1 MWLQLSYFLVFKYDI
16 FKNLN
21 PMVRRILF
29 LVFAA
34 VMISSTAFGQ
44 KDKKDDNNDA
54 FKTPIITDDMTIDS
68 EQNKNWRMGQ
78 YKYSARPKNAWELG
92 IHFGHFFIDG
102 DVDRALPGG
111 FGVGLHL
118 RRALGYVFSIRL
130 DATYG
135 QTKGLDPQ
143 RTDGPTLQR
152 NPALVGAGY
161 GTGDSFHRN
170 YRSNYLGGSIQGIFN
185 VGNLLFHKERN
196 KWNVNLI
203 LGTGFYT
210 WKAKI
215 DAQDANGAIYNYSF
229 PATDINT
236 KAGRREIK
244 DNIRDLYDG
253 DYETDGPKK
262 DGIFRLGDD
271 TNFLTQFIGGIG
283 FARKI
288 SKKFNIGFEHQII
301 LSDNDHWDGYVF
313 RTPFDETNNADI
325 GHYTN
330 IRLNFNLA
338 NFDEKTE
345 PLYWLNPLDAPL
357 SDLAEV
363 KSRPTFDL
371 TDTDG
376 DGVIDMFD
384 QEKDSE
390 AGCPVDTRGVV
401 LDSDGDGVIDCR
413 DKERYSPPGYEVD
426 RDGIAQIPEP
436 VDPGYVTEDDVV
448 RIVNARP
455 VVSAGLDEWFLP
467 MIHFD
472 LDKYYVKPEFYGH
485 LHHVATVM
493 KQHTQ
498 ICVNVAGHTDNRN
511 PNDYNRVLSY
521 KRAQAAIDYLVNNY
535 GISRD
540 RLKLTYGG
548 EDNPIV
554 GGLPDRHSI
563 GRDKEAKHYMNRR
576 VEFSVT
582 DCGTANM
589 GRPAGPDAGQ
599 GTPSSSRPGT
609 KYSGNRNAGY

>member
-1 MWLQLSYFLVFKYDI
+1 MA
-16 FKNLN
+16 
-21 PMVRRILF
+21 RRILF

-34 VMISSTAFGQ
+34 VLILGTAFSQ
-44 KDKKDDNNDA
+44 DKKKDDNNDA

-92 IHFGHFFIDG
+92 VHFGHFFIDG
-102 DVDRALPGG
+102 DVYRTIPGG

-118 RRALGYVFSIRL
+118 RRALGYVFSVRL
-130 DATYG
+130 EGTYG
-135 QTKGLDPQ
+135 VATGLDPQ
-143 RTDGPTLQR
+143 VTDGPTLQR
-152 NPALVGAGY
+152 NPSMVAAGY
-161 GTGDSFHRN
+161 TVNDAFNRNHR
-170 YRSNYLGGSIQGIFN
+170 STYLGGSIQGIFN

-210 WKAKI
+210 WTAKI
-215 DAQDANGAIYNYSF
+215 DALDGNNAKYNPVF
-229 PATDINT
+229 GEINT
-236 KAGRREIK
+236 RSGRKDIK
-244 DNIRDLYDG
+244 NALRDQLDG
-253 DYETDGPKK
+253 DYETEGPKK
-262 DGIFRLGDD
+262 DGIFRLGDE
-271 TNFLTQFIGGIG
+271 TNFLTQFIGGFG
-283 FARKI
+283 VARKI
-288 SKKFNIGFEHQII
+288 SKRVNIGFEHHII
-301 LSDNDHWDGYVF
+301 LSDNDHWDGWLF

-325 GHYTN
+325 GHYTSL
-330 IRLNFNLA
+330 RLNFNLG

-363 KSRPTFDL
+363 KSRPKFDL

-390 AGCPVDTRGVV
+390 TGCPVDTRGVV

-426 RDGIAQIPEP
+426 RDGVAIIPEEP
-436 VDPGYVTEDDVV
+436 DPGYVTEDDVV

-455 VVSAGLDEWFLP
+455 IPPAGIDEWFLP
-467 MIHFD
+467 MVHFD
-472 LDKYYVKPEFYGH
+472 LDKYYIKPEFYGH

-493 KQHTQ
+493 KQHPQ
-498 ICVNVAGHTDNRN
+498 ICVEVSGHTDNRN

-521 KRAQAAIDYLVNNY
+521 KRAQAAIDYLASNY

-548 EDNPIV
+548 EENPLV
-554 GGLPDRHSI
+554 GGLPDHHRIS
-563 GRDKEAKHYMNRR
+563 RDKEQQHYMNRR
-576 VEFSVT
+576 VEFRVA
-582 DCGTANM
+582 DCSMSSM

-599 GTPSSSRPGT
+599 GNPSSTRPGT
-609 KYSGNRNAGY
+609 KYSGNRNSGY